1 MVPKFKGA
9 AKDKLKGVEDPL
21 IVHNKYFYVSDA
33 VHHNPQ
39 TCRATDV
46 ILKESISK

>member
-1 MVPKFKGA
+1 MVTKFKDA
-9 AKDKLKGVEDPL
+9 AKVKFKGVEDPSI

-33 VHHNPQ
+33 VRHNPQ

-46 ILKESISK
+46 ILKESI